1 MDGRLIRRV
10 IRKNYKDVGYTFDS
24 IEGVT
29 RYKDIIWSG
38 DGDKPDV
45 ATLKKL
51 IDKVE
56 KEDKKNEYKKTR
68 ENQYLENELFVSN
81 LIVAL
86 WEKIVEGRSEGADKI
101 QKIRTQIKKD
111 IPKPKD

>member
-38 DGDKPDV
+38 DGDD
-45 ATLKKL
+45 L
-51 IDKVE
+51 E
-56 KEDKKNEYKKTR
+56 KENKKNEYKKTR